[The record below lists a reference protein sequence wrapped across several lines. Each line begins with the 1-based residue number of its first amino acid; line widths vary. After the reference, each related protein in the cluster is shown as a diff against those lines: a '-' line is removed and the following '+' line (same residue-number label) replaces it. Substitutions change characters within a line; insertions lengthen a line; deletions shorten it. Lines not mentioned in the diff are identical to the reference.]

1 MGCLKETEWLNLLD
15 LQRSTDVLR
24 TALWEYGKALSG
36 KGSGI
41 SVFYKNR
48 KNALK
53 RERRKD
59 QKMEGLLRTLTAN
72 RPLAEAVRFE
82 LTCP

>member
-1 MGCLKETEWLNLLD
+1 MGIRKSLIG
-15 LQRSTDVLR
+15 QGLR
-24 TALWEYGKALSG
+24 HIRFLHKQ
-36 KGSGI
+36 
-41 SVFYKNR
+41 

-53 RERRKD
+53 RERRKGK
-59 QKMEGLLRTLTAN
+59 KMEGLLRTLTAN